1 MIMAKDVYFPDEA
14 RYNIPMSEN
23 CRAFISRLLDKNPQ
37 HRLGTRGGLEEV
49 LSHPWFAELDH
60 EKILAKRVEAPVR
73 PQLSS
78 NIFDVSQFDSTFTQE
93 AAEVTMVEQSAMRTI
108 KNNQG

>member
-1 MIMAKDVYFPDEA
+1 MRIEK
-14 RYNIPMSEN
+14 
-23 CRAFISRLLDKNPQ
+23 
-37 HRLGTRGGLEEV
+37 
-49 LSHPWFAELDH
+49 

-78 NIFDVSQFDSTFTQE
+78 NMFDVSQFDSTFTQE

-108 KNNQG
+108 KNN